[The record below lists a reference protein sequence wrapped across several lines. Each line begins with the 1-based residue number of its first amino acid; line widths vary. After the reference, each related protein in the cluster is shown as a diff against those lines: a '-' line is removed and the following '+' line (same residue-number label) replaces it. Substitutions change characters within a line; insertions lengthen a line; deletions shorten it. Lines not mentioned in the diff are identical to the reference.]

1 MKILIVTDAW
11 YPQVNGVC
19 RTLKNLGDEL
29 KKIGHQVE
37 YIEPN
42 QFFTVPMPKYNE
54 IKLSINVWPRVGRL
68 ISKADA
74 DIIHIATE
82 GPIGIFAKRY
92 CVKNKL
98 KFTTSYHTQ
107 FDKYLKLYYPYLPIK
122 LAQKFLK
129 GFHSKAEKILVTTQS
144 MKDELQEIGFDKDKM
159 VVWTRGANHGA
170 FQKPKKINLEYKR
183 PIFLYV
189 GRVSIEKNIRAFL
202 DLELE
207 GTKLIVGKGPD
218 LDKLKKEYP
227 EAKFK
232 GERTNG
238 ELASYFASSDV
249 FVFPSKTDTFGIV
262 IIEALKCGLPVAAYP
277 VAGPKDIFNG
287 TNIGSLNNDLKKAAL
302 EALKSDRS
310 ACIEHAKKYTWENCA
325 KIFLDSAVTN

>member
-54 IKLSINVWPRVGRL
+54 IKLSLNVWPRVGRL

-107 FDKYLKLYYPYLPIK
+107 FDKYLKLYL
-122 LAQKFLK
+122 
-129 GFHSKAEKILVTTQS
+129 S
-144 MKDELQEIGFDKDKM
+144 
-159 VVWTRGANHGA
+159 
-170 FQKPKKINLEYKR
+170 
-183 PIFLYV
+183 
-189 GRVSIEKNIRAFL
+189 
-202 DLELE
+202 
-207 GTKLIVGKGPD
+207 LIH
-218 LDKLKKEYP
+218 
-227 EAKFK
+227 
-232 GERTNG
+232 
-238 ELASYFASSDV
+238 
-249 FVFPSKTDTFGIV
+249 I
-262 IIEALKCGLPVAAYP
+262 
-277 VAGPKDIFNG
+277 
-287 TNIGSLNNDLKKAAL
+287 
-302 EALKSDRS
+302 
-310 ACIEHAKKYTWENCA
+310 
-325 KIFLDSAVTN
+325 